1 MPSLKNFSF
10 IFILFLIATE
20 GLFAEYKIVRLMELT
35 FFIYI
40 IRYFYEDLNR
50 NKVILTTFKFTIL
63 LLLMLCLK
71 LFTITFIYYQSD
83 FDIFTSAIRLILM
96 FMVFYTIYFIISKDI
111 KYLNLLLLLN
121 FPILLV
127 AFFQSDL
134 TPLTDFAWNLKFNY
148 FRGPEDTPWFRT
160 RVNGLYEYAI
170 PFGYVLVTNM
180 IISSYMY
187 KKFGTN
193 IYFYYFI
200 FLGIVSTFTLTRS
213 VMISWVIVFIY
224 IIYLGMKKINI
235 VKKSIFIITLF
246 AMISYGVNAYTEN
259 TDRFSRLSS
268 TSDES
273 AQGRLPLA
281 ITGLYTLV
289 THPFGL
295 TDQEYKIAKEEM
307 YALYQNQNILD
318 FASHNGLLNLGFVYT
333 FMGLL
338 SFFLYIIYVMI
349 LSRDRF
355 DKDNKIFFTIALF
368 AYLGN
373 ALFHNNFIFY
383 MDFYGFI
390 LLAILAFEYTESDKQ
405 INKLASSI

>member
-20 GLFAEYKIVRLMELT
+20 GLFAEYKIVRLIELT

-40 IRYFYEDLNR
+40 LRYFHEDLNR
-50 NKVILTTFKFTIL
+50 NKVILTTFNFTIL

-71 LFTITFIYYQSD
+71 LFTITFIYYQVD
-83 FDIFTSAIRLILM
+83 FDIFISAIRLILM

-111 KYLNLLLLLN
+111 KYLNLLLVLN

-134 TPLTDFAWNLKFNY
+134 TPLTDFAWDLKFNY
-148 FRGPEDTPWFRT
+148 FRGPPEDTPWYRT

-170 PFGYVLVTNM
+170 PLGYVLVTNM
-180 IISSYMY
+180 IISSYLY

-200 FLGIVSTFTLTRS
+200 FLGIISAFTLTRS
-213 VMISWVIVFIY
+213 VMLSWGIVFIY
-224 IIYLGMKKINI
+224 MIYLSMKKTNI
-235 VKKSIFIITLF
+235 VKKSMFILTLF
-246 AMISYGVNAYTEN
+246 AIISYGANVYIEN
-259 TDRFSRLSS
+259 TDSFDRLSS
-268 TSDES
+268 TSDQS

-281 ITGLYTLV
+281 ITGMYTLIM
-289 THPFGL
+289 HPFGL
-295 TDQEYKIAKEEM
+295 TDKEYKIAKEEM
-307 YALYQNQNILD
+307 YAIYQNKNILD

-333 FMGLL
+333 FIGLL
-338 SFFLYIIYVMI
+338 SFFLYILYVMI
-349 LSRDRF
+349 LTRDRF
-355 DKDNKIFFTIALF
+355 DKDNKIFFTVAVF

-373 ALFHNNFIFY
+373 AMFHNNFIFY

-390 LLAILAFEYTESDKQ
+390 LLAILAFEYAESDKQ
-405 INKLASSI
+405 IN